1 MKPSDASWQEPIAVV
16 RALNEVLDR
25 RLSRVIQYAI
35 EAKLQAPYDN
45 AWRTLLAFPEACE
58 QATFI
63 EGFLVIDLPEEVI
76 LCEHGWLQRED
87 DGSIIDPTILVQPL
101 PSGSEAFYVAGI
113 QRTRLDVAVLL
124 GKPQQF
130 PAVRG
135 DIRFGPD
142 GMGHPQYRAAS
153 KAARDHSVTCA
164 LRSSP
169 PKEIIFLLAQEPEA
183 NLTQEV
189 IGGKLTLDAEGE
201 EPTEGGGDGAA
212 EERS

>member
-16 RALNEVLDR
+16 QVLDEVLDR

-35 EAKLQAPYDN
+35 EAKLHTPYDN
-45 AWRTLLAFPEACE
+45 AWRALLAFPEACE

-76 LCEHGWLQRED
+76 ICEHGWLRRE

-101 PSGSEAFYVAGI
+101 PSGSQIFYVAGI

-130 PAVRG
+130 PAVRS
-135 DIRFGPD
+135 DRRFEPD
-142 GMGHPQYRAAS
+142 GMGHPQYRAALL
-153 KAARDHSVTCA
+153 AARDHSVICA
-164 LRSSP
+164 RRSLP

-189 IGGKLTLDAEGE
+189 IGGKLTLDEGAG
-201 EPTEGGGDGAA
+201 EPTEGGGDGTA
-212 EERS
+212 EEES

>member
-1 MKPSDASWQEPIAVV
+1 MKPSDASWQEPVAVV
-16 RALNEVLDR
+16 QALDEVLDR

-45 AWRTLLAFPEACE
+45 AWRALLAFPVSCE

-87 DGSIIDPTILVQPL
+87 GSIIDPTILVQPL
-101 PSGSEAFYVAGI
+101 PSGSEVFYVAGI
-113 QRTRLDVAVLL
+113 QRNRLDVAVLL

-130 PAVRG
+130 PAVRS
-135 DIRFGPD
+135 DTRFGPD
-142 GMGHPQYRAAS
+142 GMDHPQYRAALLT
-153 KAARDHSVTCA
+153 ARDHSVTCA
-164 LRSSP
+164 HRSSP

-189 IGGKLTLDAEGE
+189 IGGKLTLDAEEE
-201 EPTEGGGDGAA
+201 EPVEGGSDGAT
-212 EERS
+212 EVEP